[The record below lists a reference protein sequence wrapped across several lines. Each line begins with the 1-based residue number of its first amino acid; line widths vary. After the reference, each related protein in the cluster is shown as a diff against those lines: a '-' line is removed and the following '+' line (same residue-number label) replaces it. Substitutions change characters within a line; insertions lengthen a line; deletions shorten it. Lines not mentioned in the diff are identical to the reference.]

1 MAILKLENSA
11 VVLTLRAVPDTD
23 DLLVEQVRDIIR
35 ESRFIIFNI
44 KGITFTTILIGD
56 IINVLNLFEEHW
68 KDRSHRMMFV
78 QADPTAKRIFDLTKL
93 SKKIP
98 VYDSVDDAIGDLPPV
113 L

>member
-11 VVLTLRAVPDTD
+11 VVLTLRAVPETD
-23 DLLVEQVRDIIR
+23 ELLVEQVRDIIR
-35 ESRFIIFNI
+35 ESRFIILNI

-68 KDRSHRMMFV
+68 KDQSHRMMFV
-78 QADPTAKRIFDLTKL
+78 QADPSAKRIFDLTKL

-98 VYDSVDDAIGDLPPV
+98 VYDSVDDAIEDLPPI

>member
-1 MAILKLENSA
+1 MAILNLENSA
-11 VVLTLRAVPDTD
+11 LVLTLKAISESD
-23 DLLVEQVRDIIR
+23 DMLGEQVRDLIPR
-35 ESRFIIFNI
+35 SRFIIFNI
-44 KGITFTTILIGD
+44 KGILFTTILIGD

-68 KDRSHRMMFV
+68 KDQLHKMMFV

-98 VYDSVDDAIGDLPPV
+98 VYDSVDKAIEDLPPV

>member
-11 VVLTLRAVPDTD
+11 LVLSLRAVSESD
-23 DLLVEQVRDIIR
+23 DMLVEKVRDMIPL
-35 ESRFIIFNI
+35 SRFIIFNI

-68 KDRSHRMMFV
+68 KDQTHKMMFV
-78 QADPTAKRIFDLTKL
+78 QADPSAVRIFDLTKL

-98 VYDSVDDAIGDLPPV
+98 VYESVDHAIDDLPPI